1 MRIDAV
7 WIARENGNQLPP
19 SAVPIK
25 FRSSYI
31 GRHFSNGSYHYLEV
45 YTQHNQL
52 SYEVLCGSGYEWTEV
67 NALATDT
74 ITNAVALSN
83 SDDNP
88 LVIIRSEGD
97 TNQND
102 EPTRV
107 HTLDFTKY
115 REDDDVPEDTD
126 HPVKSQ
132 RFFEFNTV
140 YYLNGKHAKP
150 RKLLVFPVTDR
161 E

>member
-1 MRIDAV
+1 MF
-7 WIARENGNQLPP
+7 
-19 SAVPIK
+19 IK

-31 GRHFSNGSYHYLEV
+31 GRHYFNGSYHYLEV
-45 YTQHNQL
+45 YTQHNHL
-52 SYEVLCGSGYEWTEV
+52 PYEVLCGSGYEWTEV

-83 SDDNP
+83 SDDHP
-88 LVIIRSEGD
+88 VVIIRSEGD

-115 REDDDVPEDTD
+115 REDDDIPEDTD

-132 RFFEFNTV
+132 RFFQFNTV
-140 YYLNGKHAKP
+140 YYLNGKNAKP
-150 RKLLVFPVTDR
+150 RKLLVIPLKSR